1 MKLTLLLSA
10 FPSRVNL
17 LVPEN
22 AEEKKKTG
30 LDQINFCSHVE
41 KRLANYGYFIFFIS
55 VGGV

>member
-30 LDQINFCSHVE
+30 IDQINFCSHVV
-41 KRLANYGYFIFFIS
+41 KRLANGYFIFFIS